1 MPIRDLF
8 RREHRDDPPAAPSTN
23 GTAEATPERVAPD
36 GSIGPVDAEQDATP
50 SAPPPSRFRL
60 RGLGHVFD
68 RGERAAQAEIPADL
82 WVRCGNDRCKE
93 LTYVREFE
101 INLRVCQKCGHHTRL
116 GARERI
122 AQLLDVDTFAEEDGG
137 LRSGDPLGFVSAGQ
151 AYRDK
156 LAETQT
162 KTGLGDAVICGTGQ
176 IEGVAVRVVVA
187 DFTFMGASMGSVV
200 GEKVTRAVEHS
211 IADRLPLLS
220 VCSSGGARMHEGI
233 FSLMQMAKTSAAL
246 ARLAEAR
253 VPFLS
258 LLTDPTTGGVTA
270 SFAGLGDVMLAEPGA
285 LVGFAGPRV
294 IEQITKQ
301 KPPPGAQ
308 RSEFQLE
315 HGMID
320 LVVHRR
326 DLRPTI
332 ARLLRLYGGQPSAAA
347 DGALTNG
354 AATHGASTNGAVVAP
369 ARQGG

>member
-1 MPIRDLF
+1 MKGLSNVPIRDLF
-8 RREHRDDPPAAPSTN
+8 RREHRDDAQAAPPTN
-23 GTAEATPERVAPD
+23 GTAGAADDRTSEDGGVAPD
-36 GSIGPVDAEQDATP
+36 AVEQAAATP

-68 RGERAAQAEIPADL
+68 RHERAAHAEIPADL

-93 LTYVREFE
+93 LTYVREYE
-101 INLRVCQKCGHHTRL
+101 DNLRVCQKCGHHARL
-116 GARERI
+116 AARERI
-122 AQLLDVDTFAEEDGG
+122 AQLLDPDPFAEEDGG

-156 LAETQT
+156 LAETQA
-162 KTGLGDAVICGTGQ
+162 KTGLGDAVVCGTGKV
-176 IEGVAVRVVVA
+176 EGIALRVVVA
-187 DFTFMGASMGSVV
+187 DFGFMGASMGSVV
-200 GEKVTRAVEHS
+200 GEKVARAVERS
-211 IADRLPLLS
+211 IGDRLPLLS

-246 ARLAEAR
+246 ARLAEVR

-270 SFAGLGDVMLAEPGA
+270 SFAGLGDVMMAEPGA

-320 LVVHRR
+320 MVVHRR

-332 ARLLRLYGGQPSAAA
+332 ARLFRLYGGPNGPGSLAVDGAVA
-347 DGALTNG
+347 DGVA
-354 AATHGASTNGAVVAP
+354 VAP
-369 ARQGG
+369 ARKGG